1 MFSSMSRLIIGVFL
15 CSGVAAAQFQLKE
28 GTGSIG
34 GRVTI
39 GGKPAQGLILTI
51 RESDADERRALN
63 MLFHGKP
70 SAKAT
75 TDTEGNY
82 RFSGLADGDYEVSAF
97 APSLFSSDD
106 KSTSVTVTDG
116 AKVDDIDFSLS
127 RGGVIT
133 GRVTT
138 SNGRPVIM
146 EPVQVS
152 SLDQPNANSSFR
164 FLPSFPFTTDDRG
177 VYRVY
182 GLMPGR
188 YRVSVGNSMSVYDQM
203 AQGLKRPARPRTF
216 HPGVTDQAAAA
227 IVDLAAG
234 GEASNIDI
242 KLGEANKTYK
252 ATGRV
257 VEVETNKPIPNA
269 VPSYQAT
276 RSDSP
281 ESGMPKMGA
290 PTSSTGDFRFEGL
303 GPGEYIAYCYFGI
316 DGASDFYSDMVTFEV
331 KQADLSGLEIKA
343 HRGVS
348 MSGVAVVEGTTDPS
362 VIERLGQAEL
372 FVTVVS
378 EGGAA
383 PNFARSKIS
392 DDGGFQLRGLR
403 PGRARLILQDL
414 TGLRI
419 RRVERSGVP
428 QPEGLEVVAGDNLT
442 DIRVVIVY
450 AGGAIRGQVNVDAG
464 ELPKGARLSVGARR
478 VNSSSDHGEG
488 DHDFGSGNVDSA
500 GRFKIDGLIAG
511 EYEVTVTAI
520 LNPEAAAASRK
531 IRQARQ
537 RVVVTGESPAEMILV
552 LELGKTTERD

>member
-1 MFSSMSRLIIGVFL
+1 MVSSMSRLIIGVFL
-15 CSGVAAAQFQLKE
+15 CGGVAAAQSQLKE

-63 MLFHGKP
+63 LLLRGTP

-97 APSLFSSDD
+97 APSHFSSDD
-106 KSTSVTVTDG
+106 KSTSVTVIDG

-127 RGGVIT
+127 KGGVIT
-133 GRVTT
+133 GRVTRD
-138 SNGRPVIM
+138 GRPVIM

-152 SLDQPNANSSFR
+152 PLDQPTGNSSFR
-164 FLPSFPFTTDDRG
+164 FQPSLPFTTDDRG

-216 HPGVTDQAAAA
+216 HPGVTDQASAA
-227 IVDLAAG
+227 IVELSAG
-234 GEASNIDI
+234 GEVSNIDI
-242 KLGEANKTYK
+242 KLGEANKTYR

-257 VEVETNKPIPNA
+257 VDADTRKPVPNA
-269 VPSYQAT
+269 LPSYQAT
-276 RSDSP
+276 RSDVS
-281 ESGMPKMGA
+281 ESGMPGMGA
-290 PTSSTGDFRFEGL
+290 PTSSTGDFRLEGL
-303 GPGEYIAYCYFGI
+303 TPGQYYAFCFFGV
-316 DGASDFYSDMVTFEV
+316 DGASDFYSDMVTFEIKHDDV
-331 KQADLSGLEIKA
+331 SGLEIKA
-343 HRGVS
+343 HRGVT
-348 MSGVAVVEGTTDPS
+348 MSGVAVVEGATDPS
-362 VIERLGQAEL
+362 VIERLAQTEL
-372 FVTVVS
+372 FATVVS

-383 PNFARSKIS
+383 PNFARCKIS
-392 DDGGFQLRGLR
+392 GDGSFQLRGLR
-403 PGRARLILQDL
+403 PGIARLILQDL
-414 TGLRI
+414 NGLRI

-428 QPEGLEVVAGDNLT
+428 QPQGLEVVAGENLT
-442 DIRVVIVY
+442 DIRVIMVF
-450 AGGAIRGQVNVDAG
+450 AGGAIRGQVNVEGG

-478 VNSSSDHGEG
+478 LSSSSDQGEG
-488 DHDFGSGNVDSA
+488 GHDFGSGNIDSA
-500 GRFKIDGLIAG
+500 GRFKIDGLIPG
-511 EYEVTVTAI
+511 EYEVTVTAV
-520 LNPEAAAASRK
+520 LNPEADAAPKK

-537 RVVVTGESPAEMILV
+537 QVVVTGDSPAEMVLV
-552 LELGKTTERD
+552 LDLGKTAERD